1 MALTMRK
8 NGMQW
13 LSVAATIGC
22 LLGILTTGVSSSK
35 RLPRFIFGHPALMEC
50 SLDGPA
56 EELPDQSEPA
66 LGMLTEHCP
75 NQPLLCCTQRTVNDV
90 TRIMQRSN
98 ITAVLDSF
106 FKEQLAAVKAVMR
119 SDLYRIGDVLVRTI
133 PQEFDMID
141 PIELN
146 LIRPNIQDIFCRAS
160 AEFAQDI
167 DEPLCHHKGIESRA
181 KANFILAG
189 AYTNAAM
196 TAMGYPGRLLSPQAS
211 RCVRAYSTRSY
222 ASYSRHV
229 DSLSCTLHS
238 LQCQVKPAL
247 LALQSTAEMIDRVR
261 LLIHSEQ
268 FPGPRCKQALMDLTV
283 CPYCAGMQA
292 VPPCLSSCKHVLRT
306 CLSEVMNDQLH
317 EIFLP
322 VISNSLNRLQTIL
335 ASISDNLIQ
344 ARKTIQ
350 KVILEANQDVT
361 NRLDHRQLK
370 EEINH
375 SCHLS
380 SILNQRY
387 EPQACNNAEPLPD
400 YRRIMQQAIETTQF
414 LKHGFSKLD
423 ADHAS
428 MLCPKVGWPRLCM
441 HSPLRP
447 QHLPPANT
455 PFKEYTQEIMGLFL
469 NRNSHLFDFI
479 TSDQYR
485 LLYDDEDSQGS
496 YQVITEGSGST
507 SASGRDLSG
516 DGPLEI
522 SGSGSGYEH
531 IDFTPRP
538 VIRPFIPLVCEE
550 DEEPTTTTH
559 QGTTRT
565 AIQTTTAATAMP
577 TTSHRVLHRTSP
589 HGAARSESDRR
600 PVTHPD
606 TSSSTKTS
614 TATPENGIPTNK
626 VKNYV
631 SEIPATKAHS
641 TSEYKPSGSATV
653 KAAPVLTI
661 SLSVLVWAVS

>member
-1 MALTMRK
+1 MTYTCTPYANRVLVITK
-8 NGMQW
+8 FSHPDTPW
-13 LSVAATIGC
+13 LLSRRLRTCERAHATK
-22 LLGILTTGVSSSK
+22 LYNSSTS
-35 RLPRFIFGHPALMEC
+35 PI
-50 SLDGPA
+50 
-56 EELPDQSEPA
+56 
-66 LGMLTEHCP
+66 
-75 NQPLLCCTQRTVNDV
+75 LLCCVHYTLT
-90 TRIMQRSN
+90 SSH
-98 ITAVLDSF
+98 VLHC
-106 FKEQLAAVKAVMR
+106 LLCVG
-119 SDLYRIGDVLVRTI
+119 IGDVLVRTI

-211 RCVRAYSTRSY
+211 RCVRAYSTQSY

-370 EEINH
+370 EEVGN
-375 SCHLS
+375 S
-380 SILNQRY
+380 SLQ
-387 EPQACNNAEPLPD
+387 
-400 YRRIMQQAIETTQF
+400 
-414 LKHGFSKLD
+414 LK
-423 ADHAS
+423 A
-428 MLCPKVGWPRLCM
+428 
-441 HSPLRP
+441 
-447 QHLPPANT
+447 
-455 PFKEYTQEIMGLFL
+455 
-469 NRNSHLFDFI
+469 
-479 TSDQYR
+479 
-485 LLYDDEDSQGS
+485 
-496 YQVITEGSGST
+496 
-507 SASGRDLSG
+507 
-516 DGPLEI
+516 
-522 SGSGSGYEH
+522 
-531 IDFTPRP
+531 
-538 VIRPFIPLVCEE
+538 
-550 DEEPTTTTH
+550 
-559 QGTTRT
+559 
-565 AIQTTTAATAMP
+565 
-577 TTSHRVLHRTSP
+577 
-589 HGAARSESDRR
+589 
-600 PVTHPD
+600 
-606 TSSSTKTS
+606 
-614 TATPENGIPTNK
+614 
-626 VKNYV
+626 
-631 SEIPATKAHS
+631 PATVLSAHD
-641 TSEYKPSGSATV
+641 ENI
-653 KAAPVLTI
+653 I
-661 SLSVLVWAVS
+661 SLRGLKEHTHTEMSFAKFSLL